1 MRYVLEDIEAGKLP
15 QEVERRGITARQ
27 RLRVT
32 LETLESDLPL
42 ARMAEEGRAFD
53 FLKDEPDLYSEA
65 DIKRPNV

>member
-1 MRYVLEDIEAGKLP
+1 MRYILEDIEAGEISL
-15 QEVERRGITARQ
+15 EVERRGISARQ

-32 LETLESDLPL
+32 LETLENDLPL

>member
-1 MRYVLEDIEAGKLP
+1 MRYVLEDIEAGKISL
-15 QEVERRGITARQ
+15 EVERRGISARQ

-32 LETLESDLPL
+32 LETLENDLPL